1 MGLVVDSSEGVSE
14 LLSES
19 GYLLEQD
26 RIDVKR
32 LLADEDTPR
41 TPIERFA
48 EWADER
54 GGLLSLENE
63 DAGNLTRSTTIVD
76 EDDADKLADPGTRAE
91 SLGRE
96 Q

>member
-1 MGLVVDSSEGVSE
+1 MGLVVNSSEGVSE
-14 LLSES
+14 LLRES
-19 GYLLEQD
+19 GYMLEQD

-32 LLADEDTPR
+32 WLADEDPPR
-41 TPIERFA
+41 TPSERFA

-54 GGLLSLENE
+54 GGLLCLENE

>member
-1 MGLVVDSSEGVSE
+1 MALVVNSSEGVSE

-19 GYLLEQD
+19 SDMLEQD
-26 RIDVKR
+26 GIDVKR

-48 EWADER
+48 EWADESGR
-54 GGLLSLENE
+54 LLSLENE
-63 DAGNLTRSTTIVD
+63 DARNLTRSTIIVG
-76 EDDADKLADPGTRAE
+76 EDDADKRADPGTRAE